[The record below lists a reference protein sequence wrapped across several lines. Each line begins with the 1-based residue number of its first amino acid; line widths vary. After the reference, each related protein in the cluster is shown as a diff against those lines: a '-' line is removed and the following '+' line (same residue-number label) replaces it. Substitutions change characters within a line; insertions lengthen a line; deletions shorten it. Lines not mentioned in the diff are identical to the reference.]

1 MRRGVFEVDPVTPL
15 SQTRVTAAG
24 GRNGT
29 IRSDDD
35 ALQLPYAPPARLG
48 GESGRTNSDQL
59 FAAGYAMCFS
69 AAVIQV
75 AHAQTLR
82 VRDSDIE
89 VIAQVDVSPDGR
101 GSFRF
106 SVTLEVTI
114 AGLDLATANA
124 VVAAAHK
131 VCPYSNAIKGNID
144 VWFLVAVR

>member
-1 MRRGVFEVDPVTPL
+1 MTTL
-15 SQTRVTAAG
+15 YQTRVSAAG
-24 GRNGT
+24 GKSGT
-29 IRSDDD
+29 VRSDDD
-35 ALQLPYAPPARLG
+35 VLQLPYALPARLG
-48 GESGRTNSDQL
+48 GEGGATNSDQL
-59 FAAGYAMCFS
+59 FAAGYATCFC

-75 AHAQTLR
+75 THAQAIR

-89 VIAQVDVSPDGR
+89 VIAQIDVGPAGR

-114 AGLDLATANA
+114 AGLDQATATA

-144 VWFLVAVR
+144 VWFSVTVR